1 LHRTALAAGLLFAS
15 GACGLVYEV
24 AWARQLGPLL
34 GHTADAAAV
43 VVASY
48 FVGLAAGAAIGGR
61 LAVRMRRPLLG
72 YAIAEAIAAL
82 WALALAPLLELTG
95 AASLAQTLHDAGP
108 ATKLVARAGVAL
120 VALLP
125 ATIALGTTIP
135 LVAAHTRTLKSASWA
150 YAANLAG
157 AVAGTALATFYL
169 LGSLGVSATNHVA
182 VVIALVTA
190 VVAAVTAA
198 RASPSPVPAPTP
210 ADARPSSPAT
220 RDASLG
226 VALAILSGL
235 GSAIAQVLFTR
246 ALALTFHNSTYTFGA
261 VVTAFLLSLSA
272 GAALAAR
279 TRATLRTAAIA
290 ALVAAILL
298 PGGVIT
304 LWATTQGL
312 GYFSAFGDFAGYL
325 VSALG
330 LAVLIV
336 APAVTAMAML
346 LPLAWRL
353 AGPDDASGR
362 ETGHTIGRLTAANN
376 LAGAA
381 GALLAALALVPALGL
396 WNCFA
401 LVTALYAITGA
412 LLAHRAKLHRAIVV
426 TALAAAAIVAAV
438 ARPVP
443 QPRQGDRVL
452 TRWETRYGWLEVHED
467 RRGERRLRHN
477 IHYGLASSDSDL
489 RQRRVGQLPL
499 LLHPS
504 PRRALF
510 FGLSTGITAGGA
522 LADPRLERLD
532 VVELIPE
539 VVHAARAF
547 AAWNGGVLDDPRTR
561 IHVGDARFWL
571 RGARARWDVIVTD
584 LHKPW
589 ESHAGYLYTVE
600 HYREVARHLAPGGL
614 HVQWLA
620 LWQVAEADVALIADT
635 TRAVFPTVVLV
646 RGDDARRWG
655 LLAIIASDRPLT
667 VDGTDFARAAAALAP
682 PPRHPDRLLATPR
695 RLVELYVGD
704 WPLRPGAT
712 LNRDDSLRLEL
723 DAPKRDRSNLTL
735 TGDRLVDVYRRVW
748 SRLARVELAY
758 TPAPGEHPWDA
769 EYGLRQQMG
778 AAGEDGTPPE

>member
-1 LHRTALAAGLLFAS
+1 MHRTALAAGLLFAS

-61 LAVRMRRPLLG
+61 LAARMRRPLVG

-82 WALALAPLLELTG
+82 WALALAPLLDLAG
-95 AASLAQTLHDAGP
+95 AGSLAQALHGAAP
-108 ATKLVARAGVAL
+108 ATKLLARAGVAL

-135 LVAAHTRTLKSASWA
+135 LVAAHTRTLRSASWA

-169 LGSLGVSATNHVA
+169 LGALGVTATNHVA
-182 VVIALVTA
+182 VVLALVTA
-190 VVAAVTAA
+190 AIAAVAA
-198 RASPSPVPAPTP
+198 RAEAPPVRPERVRAPA
-210 ADARPSSPAT
+210 ST
-220 RDASLG
+220 RRRAHSTTSI
-226 VALAILSGL
+226 ALAALSGL

-261 VVTAFLLSLSA
+261 VVTAFLLSLAA

-279 TRATLRTAAIA
+279 TRATLRAAGLA
-290 ALVAAILL
+290 ALLAAILL
-298 PGGVIT
+298 PGGIIT

-312 GYFSAFGDFAGYL
+312 GYFSGFGSFAGYIL
-325 VSALG
+325 AAIG

-353 AGPDDASGR
+353 AGPDDDSGP
-362 ETGHTIGRLTAANN
+362 ETGHTIGRLTAVNN

-381 GALLAALALVPALGL
+381 GALLAALALVPAIGL

-412 LLAHRAKLHRAIVV
+412 LLARRAGVHRAVV
-426 TALAAAAIVAAV
+426 VAALVVAAAVAIV

-443 QPRQGDRVL
+443 QPRKGDRLL
-452 TRWETRYGWLEVHED
+452 TRWETAYGWLEVHED
-467 RRGERRLRHN
+467 ARGERRLRHN
-477 IHYGLASSDSDL
+477 IHAGLASSDSDL
-489 RQRRVGQLPL
+489 RQRRMGQLPL
-499 LLHPS
+499 LLHPA

-510 FGLSTGITAGGA
+510 FGLATGITAGSA

-539 VVHAARAF
+539 VVDAARAF
-547 AAWNGGVLDDPRTR
+547 AAWNGGVLTDPRAHV
-561 IHVGDARFWL
+561 HVGDARFWM
-571 RGARARWDVIVTD
+571 RGSRARWDVIVTD
-584 LHKPW
+584 LQHPW
-589 ESHAGYLYTVE
+589 ESHAGSLYTVE
-600 HYREVARHLAPGGL
+600 HYRDVARHLAPGGL

-635 TRAVFPTVVLV
+635 TRAVFPTVMLV

-655 LLAIIASDRPLT
+655 LLAIVASDRP
-667 VDGTDFARAAAALAP
+667 VAIDGAAFARAAAALAP
-682 PPRHPDRLLATPR
+682 PARHPDRLLATPR

-723 DAPKRDRSNLTL
+723 DAPKRDRSNATL
-735 TGDRLVDVYRRVW
+735 TGDRLVGVYRRVW
-748 SRLARVELAY
+748 SRLARVSLTY
-758 TPAPGEHPWDA
+758 TPPPGEHPWDA